1 MNESDIQS
9 LLSEVS
15 AEAPCGEDLSYDA
28 SFLALEDMLRT
39 KADGGIVA
47 GVEEAAEEPNWRE
60 VREKSSELLKRSK
73 DLRVA
78 MYLTIS
84 LLKLEGI
91 HGLRD
96 GLSLLRGLLE
106 RFWDNLYP
114 QLDPDDNNDP
124 LERIN
129 ILQSLSPTSVS
140 AQDPMKFKQRLAEVP
155 LCNSVQMGKFSLR
168 DIQVAKGKI
177 TVSDDE
183 KAKAPDTSV
192 IDAAFQDTATD
203 ELLATSQATQESI
216 EHIAAIMSVFS
227 EQASEGQTPD
237 VSGTRGVLGNIH
249 KSIQEYLAKRG
260 HGEAVDEG
268 AAVAGTEQKKG
279 GISLSGDIQ
288 SAQEALLALDKVCQY
303 FDRHEPSS
311 PVPLLLRR
319 AQRLVSKSFLEV
331 VKDFCPDGMKQVEMI
346 GGVSS
351 SDSGTAQPGQ

>member
-1 MNESDIQS
+1 MAIDIDS
-9 LLSEVS
+9 FLSEVS

-39 KADGGIVA
+39 KAGGGVVA

-96 GLSLLRGLLE
+96 GLALLRGLLE
-106 RFWDNLYP
+106 RFWDHLYP
-114 QLDPDDNNDP
+114 QLDPEDNNDP

-140 AQDPMKFKQRLAEVP
+140 AQDPMKFKQRLSEVP

-168 DIQVAKGKI
+168 DIQIAKGEI
-177 TVSDDE
+177 VVPDDQR
-183 KAKAPDTSV
+183 ANAPDMSV

-203 ELLATSQATQESI
+203 ELLLTSQATQDAI

-227 EQASEGQTPD
+227 ERASEGQTPD

-249 KSIQEYLAKRG
+249 KRVQEYLAKRG
-260 HGEAVDEG
+260 HGEAVEEG
-268 AAVAGTEQKKG
+268 AAAAGTEQKKG

-331 VKDFCPDGMKQVEMI
+331 VKDFCPDGMSQVEMI

-351 SDSGTAQPGQ
+351 SDSSTDRSD

>member
-39 KADGGIVA
+39 KDAGGVVA
-47 GVEEAAEEPNWRE
+47 GVEEETVEPNWRE
-60 VREKSSELLKRSK
+60 VREKSSELLNRSK

-78 MYLTIS
+78 MYLNIS

-106 RFWDNLYP
+106 RFWDHLYP
-114 QLDPDDNNDP
+114 KLDPDDNDDP

-129 ILQSLSPTSVS
+129 ILESLSPTTVS

-168 DIQVAKGKI
+168 DIQIAKGEI
-177 TVSDDE
+177 AVSDDQ
-183 KAKAPDTSV
+183 KAKAPDMSV

-203 ELLATSQATQESI
+203 ELLITSQATQESI

-227 EQASEGQTPD
+227 ERASDGQTPD
-237 VSGTRGVLGNIH
+237 VSGFRGVLGNIQ
-249 KSIQEYLAKRG
+249 KRVQEYLAKRG

-268 AAVAGTEQKKG
+268 AAAAGGVKEKG
-279 GISLSGDIQ
+279 AISLSGDIQ
-288 SAQEALLALDKVCQY
+288 SAQEALLALDKVIQY
-303 FDRHEPSS
+303 FERHEPSS

-331 VKDFCPDGMKQVEMI
+331 VKDFCPDGMNQVEMI

-351 SDSGTAQPGQ
+351 SDSGTDQPG

>member
-1 MNESDIQS
+1 MAIDIES
-9 LLSEVS
+9 LLSEVN
-15 AEAPCGEDLSYDA
+15 AEVPCGEDLSYDP

-39 KADGGIVA
+39 KASGGVVA

-60 VREKSSELLKRSK
+60 IREKSGELLKRSK
-73 DLRVA
+73 DLRIA

-84 LLKLEGI
+84 LLKLEGV

-114 QLDPDDNNDP
+114 QLDPEDDNDP

-129 ILQSLSPTSVS
+129 ILQSFSPTSVS
-140 AQDPMKFKQRLAEVP
+140 VHDPMKFKQRLAEVP
-155 LCNSVQMGKFSLR
+155 LGHSVQMGNFSLR
-168 DIQVAKGKI
+168 DIQIAKGEI
-177 TVSDDE
+177 SVSDGE
-183 KAKAPDTSV
+183 KAKAPDMSV
-192 IDAAFQDTATD
+192 IDAAFQDTSTD
-203 ELLATSQATQESI
+203 ELLATSQAVQESI
-216 EHIAAIMSVFS
+216 EHIAEIMSVFS
-227 EQASEGQTPD
+227 ERASQGQTPD
-237 VSGTRGVLGNIH
+237 VSGFRAVLGNIQ
-249 KSIQEYLAKRG
+249 KRVQEYLVKRG
-260 HGEAVDEG
+260 HGTAVDED
-268 AAVAGTEQKKG
+268 AAATGSVVEKG
-279 GISLSGDIQ
+279 SMSLSGDIR

-331 VKDFCPDGMKQVEMI
+331 IKDFCPDGMSQVEII

-351 SDSGTAQPGQ
+351 SDSGDEHSN

>member
-1 MNESDIQS
+1 MAIDIESF
-9 LLSEVS
+9 LSEVS
-15 AEAPCGEDLSYDA
+15 AESPCGEDLSYDA

-39 KADGGIVA
+39 KAGGGVVE

-60 VREKSSELLKRSK
+60 VRDKSSELLKRSK
-73 DLRVA
+73 DLRVV

-96 GLSLLRGLLE
+96 GLALLRGLLE
-106 RFWDNLYP
+106 RFWDHLYP
-114 QLDPDDNNDP
+114 QLDPEDNNDP

-140 AQDPMKFKQRLAEVP
+140 AQDPMKFKQRLSEVP
-155 LCNSVQMGKFSLR
+155 LCNSVQMGRFGLR
-168 DIQVAKGKI
+168 DIQIARGEI
-177 TVSDDE
+177 TVSDDQ
-183 KAKAPDTSV
+183 KAKAPDTAV

-203 ELLATSQATQESI
+203 ELLATSQATQEAI

-227 EQASEGQTPD
+227 ERASEGQTPD
-237 VSGTRGVLGNIH
+237 VSGFRGVLGNIQ
-249 KSIQEYLAKRG
+249 KRVQEYLAKRG
-260 HGEAVDEG
+260 HGEPVEEG
-268 AAVAGTEQKKG
+268 AAVPGTEQKKG
-279 GISLSGDIQ
+279 AISLSGDIQ

-331 VKDFCPDGMKQVEMI
+331 VKDFCPDGMNQVEMI

-351 SDSGTAQPGQ
+351 SDSGTDQSS

>member
-15 AEAPCGEDLSYDA
+15 AESPCGEDLSYDA

-39 KADGGIVA
+39 KAAGGVVA

-106 RFWDNLYP
+106 RFWDHLYP

-129 ILQSLSPTSVS
+129 ILESLSPTSVS
-140 AQDPMKFKQRLAEVP
+140 AQDPMKFKQRLSEVP
-155 LCNSVQMGKFSLR
+155 LCNSVQMGRFSLR
-168 DIQVAKGKI
+168 DIQVAKGEI
-177 TVSDDE
+177 TVSDDQ
-183 KAKAPDTSV
+183 KANAPDTAV

-203 ELLATSQATQESI
+203 ELLATSQATQEAI

-227 EQASEGQTPD
+227 ERASQGQTPD
-237 VSGTRGVLGNIH
+237 VSGFRAVLGNIQ
-249 KSIQEYLAKRG
+249 KNLQEYLAKRG

-268 AAVAGTEQKKG
+268 AAAAGGVKDKG
-279 GISLSGDIQ
+279 AISLSGDIQ

-331 VKDFCPDGMKQVEMI
+331 VKDFCPAGMSQVEMI

-351 SDSGTAQPGQ
+351 SDSGTEKSRK